1 MGFGLIFYGFRWVSA
16 CFEVVD
22 VTLKIVFTEKKR
34 EEPVKQ
40 ETRARQIV
48 RTYHSMH
55 SIRRPKNAKGK
66 LPWLARRPI
75 SSHFIVLFHLFFIYF
90 FIISVPFHPFSKR
103 FPIVSMPLKAF

>member
-1 MGFGLIFYGFRWVSA
+1 MDFDGFLLVFQ
-16 CFEVVD
+16 VVD

-75 SSHFIVLFHLFFIYF
+75 SSHFIVLFHLFFI
-90 FIISVPFHPFSKR
+90 ISVPFFPFSRR
-103 FPIVSMPLKAF
+103 FPIVSRPLKAF